1 MRPRLALI
9 SVLVVISLVTIA
21 APVLAARPSGAG
33 GASGAAAERA
43 RILSYW
49 TPARIANAAPR
60 DFAFS
65 PVRGYTLTR
74 APGPKAKP
82 GPGGGAVGGA
92 SWPNGKGKI
101 YVASG
106 RVVFTMDGSDWIC
119 SGSVVTDSRSGYS
132 IVLTAAHCA
141 YDETANGAQSGF
153 ATNWMYIP
161 QFDSSPT
168 YTCSNTA
175 FGCWTAQALVVHR
188 GFATAGSFNTQAT
201 VHDWAFAVV
210 GPGGKSGSAS
220 LEALGTFGLST
231 SAVSNN
237 TTVGAFGYPAAGKYH
252 GKDLTYCSG
261 PIGRDPLNDNLTYR
275 LACDMTG
282 GSSGGPWLA
291 PFDGSGDGG
300 QLSSLNSYGYSG
312 IRAMHGPVFN
322 SETGQTFSTA
332 TSAGTTSNTIVN

>member
-1 MRPRLALI
+1 MRPRLSFV
-9 SVLVVISLVTIA
+9 SVLVVVSLLAFA
-21 APVLAARPSGAG
+21 APVLAGRPAGAG
-33 GASGAAAERA
+33 AERA

-49 TPARIANAAPR
+49 TAARIAAAVPR
-60 DFAFS
+60 DFTFDA
-65 PVRGYTLTR
+65 VHGYR
-74 APGPKAKP
+74 ASKAPGPKAKP
-82 GPGGGAVGGA
+82 SPGGGTVTGA

-101 YVASG
+101 YTASG

-119 SGSVVTDSRSGYS
+119 SGSVVTDTRSGYS

-141 YDETANGAQSGF
+141 YDETADGSMNGF

-168 YTCSNTA
+168 YTCGNTA
-175 FGCWTAQALVVHR
+175 FGCWTAQALVVHS
-188 GFATAGSFNTQAT
+188 GFANAGSFNTEAT
-201 VHDWAFAVV
+201 THDWAFAVV
-210 GPGGKSGSAS
+210 GPGGKSGTAS

-237 TTVGAFGYPAAGKYH
+237 TTVGAFGYPAGGKYH
-252 GKDLTYCSG
+252 GKDLTYCAG

-291 PFDGSGDGG
+291 PFNATGDAG

-322 SETGQTFSTA
+322 SQTDQTFSTA
-332 TSAGTTSNTIVN
+332 TSTATTSNKIVN

>member
-1 MRPRLALI
+1 MRPRLALT
-9 SVLVVISLVTIA
+9 SVLVVVTLLTFA
-21 APVLAARPSGAG
+21 APVFAG
-33 GASGAAAERA
+33 RGSGAAAERA

-49 TPARIANAAPR
+49 TPARIAAATPR
-60 DFAFS
+60 DVVFDA
-65 PVRGYTLTR
+65 VRGFHLSKAVPR
-74 APGPKAKP
+74 AKP
-82 GPGGGAVGGA
+82 SPGGGTVTGA

-119 SGSVVTDSRSGYS
+119 SGSVVTDARSGFS

-141 YDETANGAQSGF
+141 YDETAGGALNGF

-161 QFDSSPT
+161 QFDSNPT
-168 YTCSNTA
+168 YTCGNTA
-175 FGCWTAQALVVHR
+175 YGCWTAQALVVHS
-188 GFATAGSFNTQAT
+188 GFATAGSFNTEAT

-231 SAVSNN
+231 NAVSNN

-252 GKDLTYCSG
+252 GKDLTYCAG
-261 PIGRDPLNDNLTYR
+261 PVGRDPLNDDLTYR

-291 PFDGSGDGG
+291 PFDGSGDAG
-300 QLSSLNSYGYSG
+300 QLSSVNSYGYSG

-322 SETGQTFSTA
+322 SQTAQTFSTA
-332 TSAGTTSNTIVN
+332 QSSGTSSNTIVN